1 MKVVLNQDVKGLGK
15 KLQIVEVSEGYARNF
30 LLPKKLASVA
40 DGKNINEAKGK
51 IDSQKFKK
59 KTETEEA
66 NKNKEIL
73 EKGFIEFRHK
83 VGEGSR
89 LYGSVTEKDIAQAI
103 KDKFNIDVEYIYL
116 LDNWFRNERYADV
129 LDYIHSVGCDYYFE
143 YIPLTRLGLPV
154 PPELVED

>member
-1 MKVVLNQDVKGLGK
+1 MKVVLNQDIKGLGK

-103 KDKFNIDVEYIYL
+103 KDKFNIDVNKKKITIKDQIKSLGTY
-116 LDNWFRNERYADV
+116 
-129 LDYIHSVGCDYYFE
+129 SVNVKLYEGV
-143 YIPLTRLGLPV
+143 IAKLKINVVGM
-154 PPELVED
+154 

>member
-30 LLPKKLASVA
+30 LLPKKLASIA

-103 KDKFNIDVEYIYL
+103 KDKFNIDVNKKKITIKDQIKSLGTY
-116 LDNWFRNERYADV
+116 
-129 LDYIHSVGCDYYFE
+129 SVNVKLYEGV
-143 YIPLTRLGLPV
+143 IAKLKINVVGM
-154 PPELVED
+154 

>member
-30 LLPKKLASVA
+30 LLPKKLASIA

-59 KTETEEA
+59 KTEMEEA

-103 KDKFNIDVEYIYL
+103 KDKFNIDVNKKKIIIKDQIKSLGTY
-116 LDNWFRNERYADV
+116 
-129 LDYIHSVGCDYYFE
+129 SVNVKLYEGV
-143 YIPLTRLGLPV
+143 IAKLKINVVGM
-154 PPELVED
+154 

>member
-89 LYGSVTEKDIAQAI
+89 IYGSVTEKDIAQAI
-103 KDKFNIDVEYIYL
+103 KDKFNIDVNKKKIIIKDQIKSLGTY
-116 LDNWFRNERYADV
+116 
-129 LDYIHSVGCDYYFE
+129 SVNVKLYEGV
-143 YIPLTRLGLPV
+143 IAKLKINVVGM
-154 PPELVED
+154 

>member
-83 VGEGSR
+83 VGDGSR

-103 KDKFNIDVEYIYL
+103 KDKFNIDVNKKKIIIKDQIKSLGTY
-116 LDNWFRNERYADV
+116 
-129 LDYIHSVGCDYYFE
+129 SVNVKLYEGV
-143 YIPLTRLGLPV
+143 IAKLKINVVGM
-154 PPELVED
+154 

>member
-51 IDSQKFKK
+51 INSQKFKK

-103 KDKFNIDVEYIYL
+103 KDKFNIDVNKKKITIKDQIKSLGTY
-116 LDNWFRNERYADV
+116 
-129 LDYIHSVGCDYYFE
+129 SVNVKLYEGV
-143 YIPLTRLGLPV
+143 IAKLKINVVGM
-154 PPELVED
+154 

>member
-103 KDKFNIDVEYIYL
+103 KDKFNIDVNKKKITIKDQIKSLGTY
-116 LDNWFRNERYADV
+116 
-129 LDYIHSVGCDYYFE
+129 SVNVKLYEGV
-143 YIPLTRLGLPV
+143 IAKLKIVVVGV
-154 PPELVED
+154 